1 MLEALGRMM
10 LALVATQ
17 PPPDGGLTY
26 AGDDR
31 AGPLSLTAFR
41 SPPTSLQRRPGAW
54 SPEDGSGVTSV
65 LKHNQHTGTGGCS
78 QHLTEG
84 VSGADVRSARRVWN
98 NFWCKP
104 IQLNRVGHV
113 HHDYRGEADRVW
125 ASLAPQDAGWWS
137 TQRLRRAAM
146 RVWGRPVRMRRS
158 RATKA
163 PGSTTVLRW

>member
-10 LALVATQ
+10 PALVATQ

-31 AGPLSLTAFR
+31 AGSVVTAFR

-65 LKHNQHTGTGGCS
+65 LKHNRHTGTGGCS

-98 NFWCKP
+98 NF
-104 IQLNRVGHV
+104 
-113 HHDYRGEADRVW
+113 
-125 ASLAPQDAGWWS
+125 
-137 TQRLRRAAM
+137 
-146 RVWGRPVRMRRS
+146 
-158 RATKA
+158 
-163 PGSTTVLRW
+163 